1 MSFTLPAS
9 SAITIR
15 LGRRARARI
24 AENGLRASDIA
35 IVPAAAGGPK
45 GLILHQLD
53 CWLFGDFLTQA
64 PRPRHFVGASIGA
77 WRMAAAVFPD
87 PVAAQR
93 RLVRAYVGQRYPD
106 KPEAAHVSRT
116 CRALLDA
123 VLDGQDAQLLR
134 HAQHSLSVLAVRGVG
149 ALAQPG
155 KWRDRRGFLL
165 AAAGNAVARARLAA
179 SLERTVFHAG
189 PDSASWLRSRFD
201 AFHSHFVPL
210 TQENLRDALLA
221 SGSIPLVLD
230 AVTNIAGAPPGR
242 YWDGGL
248 VDYHLHLPY
257 QREPDLVLYPHFA
270 DHIVPGWL
278 DKAMPWR
285 RARSGDS
292 ALDNMIL
299 VSPSPAFVASLPN
312 GKLPDRRDFP
322 HYGQDHA
329 ARMRDWRRAIAES
342 ERMAAAFARW
352 AEQPDLRLAGEL

>member
-1 MSFTLPAS
+1 MSLTS

-24 AENGLRASDIA
+24 AENGMRALDVA

-53 CWLFGDFLTQA
+53 CWLFGNFLAQA

-93 RLVRAYVGQRYPD
+93 RLVREYVGQRYPD
-106 KPEAAHVSRT
+106 KPDAAHVSRT

-123 VLDGQDAQLLR
+123 VLDGQDALLR
-134 HAQHSLSVLAVRGVG
+134 HEHHSLSVLAVRGIG

-165 AAAGNAVARARLAA
+165 AAAGNAVARARLAT
-179 SLERTVFHAG
+179 SLERAVFHAG
-189 PDSASWLRSRFD
+189 PDGASWLRSRFD

-210 TQENLRDALLA
+210 AQDNLRDALLA

-230 AVTNIAGAPPGR
+230 AVTDIAGAPPGR

-352 AEQPDLRLAGEL
+352 AEQPDLRQAGNL

>member
-1 MSFTLPAS
+1 MSPS
-9 SAITIR
+9 KSAITIR

-24 AENGLRASDIA
+24 AEHGMRALDVA

-53 CWLFGDFLTQA
+53 CWLFGDFLPQA
-64 PRPRHFVGASIGA
+64 PRRRQFIGASIGA
-77 WRMAAAVFPD
+77 WRMAAATLAD

-93 RLVRAYVGQRYPD
+93 RLVREYVGQRYPD
-106 KPEAAHVSRT
+106 KPASTHVSRT
-116 CRALLDA
+116 CRALLGA
-123 VLDGQDAQLLR
+123 MLDGQDAQLLQ
-134 HAQHSLSVLAVRGVG
+134 HAQHSLAVLAVRGIG
-149 ALAQPG
+149 PLARPG
-155 KWRDRRGFLL
+155 VWRDRRGFLL
-165 AAAGNAVARARLAA
+165 AAAGNTLARDRLAA
-179 SLERTVFHAG
+179 SLERVVFHAG
-189 PDSASWLRSRFD
+189 PDGASWLRSRFD
-201 AFHSHFVPL
+201 AFNGHFVPL
-210 TQENLRDALLA
+210 AQDNLRDALLA

-230 AVTNIAGAPPGR
+230 AVTGIAGAPPGR

-257 QREPDLVLYPHFA
+257 QREPDLVLYPHFS

-285 RARSGDS
+285 RVRGQDA
-292 ALDNMIL
+292 ALDNLIL

-312 GKLPDRRDFP
+312 GKLPDRRDFA

-329 ARMRDWRRAIAES
+329 ARIRDWRRAIAES

-352 AEQPDLRLAGEL
+352 AEQPDLRQALDLHA